1 MCIKLDQCSLNNV
14 MKVFFFFFKEKS
26 QRDEATNANSQS
38 WEGATAR
45 ELAKY
50 QATR

>member
-1 MCIKLDQCSLNNV
+1 MCIKLES
-14 MKVFFFFFKEKS
+14 VFTESCHEGVFFFKEKS
-26 QRDEATNANSQS
+26 QRDEATNASSQS